1 MIVHADDIGVYVS
14 CGGWKCR
21 PVYETRFVE
30 GDRVKTAHFGGIVG
44 HVGKDATCGRGEYLE
59 RWVTTGLQL
68 DEPFYFYGRLQ
79 NERQQVAFYCDEF
92 LARRC
97 WSQPGKPIDYVKIPT
112 TRQTDGKV
120 TQLCTRLGT

>member
-1 MIVHADDIGVYVS
+1 MIIHADDIGLYVS

-21 PVYETRFVE
+21 PVFETRFAE
-30 GDRVKTAHFGGIVG
+30 GDCVKTAHFGGIVG

-59 RWVTTGLQL
+59 RWVTTGLLLGQHFI
-68 DEPFYFYGRLQ
+68 PRMSIQAQ

-97 WSQPGKPIDYVKIPT
+97 WLRPGKTIDYVKIPEQT
-112 TRQTDGKV
+112 T
-120 TQLCTRLGT
+120 